1 MIGAAESRWQKPAFE
16 IDSVAQVLKTA
27 AMVGKDWRRTVV
39 VPQVAPRLRQSMV
52 KDLGSS
58 GKLVSFGR
66 VAFPHIAK
74 RVRAFRVVVS
84 VKTSLGPTAIEVEL
98 VALGVGRNE
107 LNLNVSGPKKATSS
121 LTRFAKRTA
130 GCS

>member
-1 MIGAAESRWQKPAFE
+1 VIGAAESRWQKPAFE
-16 IDSVAQVLKTA
+16 IDSGAQVLKTA

-121 LTRFAKRTA
+121 LTRVAKRTA